1 MKYMNIVKKV
11 AQNRYAQAGVA
22 LTLSSSAMAAD
33 DNTTAITSAITAGKA
48 LVQTTTS
55 GVIALA
61 ALGFGV
67 GMVVTWLAKR

>member
-1 MKYMNIVKKV
+1 MKYMNVVKKI

-22 LTLSSSAMAAD
+22 LTLSGSAMANDA
-33 DNTTAITSAITAGKA
+33 NTTAITDAITSGKA
-48 LVQTTTS
+48 LVSTTTS